1 MVFLFRRPL
10 MISWAVRLPVL
21 LLLLCEGAVFH
32 KTAPS
37 PVVTIRSS
45 PELPIVEV
53 RDGNQFLNFEMLVR
67 NASRFTL
74 WISQVELSV
83 YDI

>member
-83 YDI
+83 Y